1 MVMDSEISFPARQLF
16 TCSSN
21 CTMDKTLLTKKRQQ
35 EADHAM
41 RLSTERFQRM
51 YDINTNCFTS
61 NYASKTPSPI
71 SDYTQFNGT
80 VKILPKCLSTPA
92 VIAENNDTKSSN
104 SRDRWQWELISA
116 KNQYIPSFYL
126 GKQYYS
132 DTCVSIDQHDS
143 TQVLQTP
150 IKQIRS
156 AKANKVKKG
165 TNELLATQH
174 SSLLRSNVEN
184 SKKNKLI
191 STKLNSWNLPVK
203 KWPQNLAHTVKHTPL
218 NHVLERSYSLTTLN
232 TSTLNRLT
240 ASNSIISY
248 RTVNSLEE
256 LLVNES
262 EPFNSYTK
270 YGIGKHETPESGKI
284 AYPITK
290 YRQTTLLEI
299 LPKWR
304 EQAEKL
310 HLLEQTI
317 F

>member
-21 CTMDKTLLTKKRQQ
+21 CTMDKTLFTKRRQQ
-35 EADHAM
+35 EADNAM
-41 RLSTERFQRM
+41 KSSTERFQRM
-51 YDINTNCFTS
+51 YDININCFTP

-71 SDYTQFNGT
+71 SDYTHFNGT
-80 VKILPKCLSTPA
+80 MKNLPKCLSTPA

-104 SRDRWQWELISA
+104 SCDRWQWELIST

-126 GKQYYS
+126 GKQYHS

-150 IKQIRS
+150 IKQIRY
-156 AKANKVKKG
+156 AKASKVKKG
-165 TNELLATQH
+165 TNELLASQH
-174 SSLLRSNVEN
+174 SNLLKSNVEN

-191 STKLNSWNLPVK
+191 STKINSWNLPVK
-203 KWPQNLAHTVKHTPL
+203 KWPQNLAHTVKHAPL

-232 TSTLNRLT
+232 TSTLNKLNV
-240 ASNSIISY
+240 SNSIISY
-248 RTVNSLEE
+248 RTVNSLQE

-262 EPFNSYTK
+262 VPFNSYTK
-270 YGIGKHETPESGKI
+270 YGIRKHETPESGKI

-310 HLLEQTI
+310 HLSEQTI
-317 F
+317 L